1 MPTHFE
7 LIHQLGKDFWIFCLV
22 LLVCAAV
29 SYKLIILNTAALV
42 KSVSVPVALEWVLG
56 LLLGD
61 FKSWRCKYVD
71 WIFFCAWVFVIF
83 YCNLMILTWL
93 ASVRLVWSRR
103 ISSILIQSETD
114 FIIGYRFLNCIL
126 LQEAV
131 VIIIIYL
138 VLAQLNWAAYELK
151 LWLVLRWFTRWYFK
165 HTYFNVKLDLTSGLF
180 FQTYCLLDKFLN
192 LELRLCKFDLF
203 ILINFKWILLFFIS

>member
-61 FKSWRCKYVD
+61 FKSWGCKYVD

-165 HTYFNVKLDLTSGLF
+165 HTNFNVKLDLISGLF
-180 FQTYCLLDKFLN
+180 FQTSCLLDKFLN